1 MNSNPNWQPSLRI
14 GLDHKG
20 VFLRADEKI
29 PYGYVMEVMGLIR
42 QAGIDQIGMV
52 TEPAKSAAPNA
63 QQKGK
68 GKI

>member
-1 MNSNPNWQPSLRI
+1 MNWGPSWPRLLKI
-14 GLDHKG
+14 GPIDKG

-29 PYGYVMEVMGLIR
+29 PYGYVMEVMGMIR

-52 TEPAKSAAPNA
+52 TEPAKSPAPDA
-63 QQKGK
+63 QHKGK